1 MICLDLLDIP
11 RWSCS
16 CISQV
21 WDTWISSQ
29 TWSPAVWSSWN
40 WKDLND
46 QGAGQKPS
54 EVFVKLAAAS
64 DSKERFRSWG
74 LCLRHSTLTA
84 PLWTCHL
91 QDWRPIQSWCNW
103 DLIAW
108 PDYNL
113 MFLAEQRLFWVLFRP
128 RTYNNEQLKKMYEA
142 NSEPTAP
149 RIFDQK
155 YTVES
160 IESAIRLRIKDVIF
174 VMEDL
179 RLRGKHWGSKTF
191 WFNP

>member
-64 DSKERFRSWG
+64 YSKGLGVEDYAWGTAHWPLHCER
-74 LCLRHSTLTA
+74 A
-84 PLWTCHL
+84 TCKIEDQYRADATETWLH
-91 QDWRPIQSWCNW
+91 
-103 DLIAW
+103 
-108 PDYNL
+108 DYNL

-174 VMEDL
+174 VMEDP

-191 WFNP
+191 WLNP